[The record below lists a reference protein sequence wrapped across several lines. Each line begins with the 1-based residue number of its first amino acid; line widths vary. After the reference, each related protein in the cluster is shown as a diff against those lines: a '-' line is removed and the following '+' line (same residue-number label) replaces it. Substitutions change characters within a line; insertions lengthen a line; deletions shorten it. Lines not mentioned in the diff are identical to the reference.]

1 MGNPASPLSAR
12 ASSGHC
18 VTPSPYSRCTV
29 AAPGT
34 EEAPEVFLLEDVA
47 LDVPGGGDTVSHALS
62 EHNLE
67 RKTLAAITHSPHLGV
82 QLQVDLATRLNTA
95 LVTLELC
102 RGPTQPALPRD
113 HLVGHHVIF
122 SIWLKF
128 TILSNTTER
137 VRIDNTDSK

>member
-47 LDVPGGGDTVSHALS
+47 LDVPEGGDDLVDGDLVLVVQGAPHPRRLDSW
-62 EHNLE
+62 LE
-67 RKTLAAITHSPHLGV
+67 VRLLLGDPILNVLNCKTDIGQS
-82 QLQVDLATRLNTA
+82 
-95 LVTLELC
+95 
-102 RGPTQPALPRD
+102 
-113 HLVGHHVIF
+113 
-122 SIWLKF
+122 
-128 TILSNTTER
+128 
-137 VRIDNTDSK
+137 